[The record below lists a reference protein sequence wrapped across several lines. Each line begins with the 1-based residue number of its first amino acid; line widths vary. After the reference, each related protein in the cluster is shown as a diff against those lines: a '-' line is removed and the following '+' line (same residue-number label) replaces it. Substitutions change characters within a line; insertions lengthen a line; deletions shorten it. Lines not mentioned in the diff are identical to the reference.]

1 MFVTE
6 SPLHINFMKIL
17 AIETSC
23 DETALALI
31 EATVHGSELSYT
43 TLGTVVNSQ
52 IEAHKP
58 FGGVMPTIAKREH
71 AQNIIPILH
80 SLLQGTKMEE
90 ELRTLPSNEQTQ
102 KVTEILAPYP
112 GLVETFF
119 EFVTSI
125 KKPDIDLIAVTSGPG
140 LEPALWVGINVARAL
155 SYMWQIPL
163 MPTNHMEGH
172 IVSVL
177 KEGEH
182 MHNFAFPAVALLIS
196 GGHTELILVRTWGDY
211 QLIGQTRDDA
221 VGEAFDKVARLLGLS
236 YPGGPQISKLA
247 AQAREEKM
255 PHTAQFPR
263 PMIHSKDFDFSFA
276 GLKTAVLY
284 YLSDQKAKPDLQQ
297 KFNVDEAAQK
307 DIAREFEDAV
317 TEVLFAKTKRALGE
331 HGVQTLIIGGG
342 VIANTHIRAT
352 FKKLEVDGIKVLI
365 PEMHATTDNALM
377 IAIAGFLKAQRHKAE
392 ICPEIKAEGN
402 LTLTE

>member
-1 MFVTE
+1 
-6 SPLHINFMKIL
+6 MKIL

-31 EATVHGSELSYT
+31 EATVNGSELSYA

-52 IEAHKP
+52 IEAHKQ
-58 FGGVMPTIAKREH
+58 FGGVMPTVAKREH
-71 AQNIIPILH
+71 AQNIIPLLH
-80 SLLQGTKMEE
+80 SLLQETKMEE
-90 ELRTLPSNEQTQ
+90 DLRTLPSDEQTQ
-102 KVTEILAPYP
+102 KVTEILSPYP

-236 YPGGPQISKLA
+236 YPGGPLISKLA
-247 AQAREEKM
+247 AQAREEKL
-255 PHTAQFPR
+255 PHIAQFPR

-284 YLSDQKAKPDLQQ
+284 YLTDQKAKPDLQQ
-297 KFNVDEAAQK
+297 KFNVDETTQK

-317 TEVLFAKTKRALGE
+317 TEVLFEKTKRALHE
-331 HGVQTLIIGGG
+331 HGAQTLIIGGG

-352 FKKLEVDGIKVLI
+352 FKKLEADGVKVLI

-377 IAIAGFLKAQRHKAE
+377 IAIAGFLKSQRVGAK
-392 ICPEIKAEGN
+392 ICPDIKAEGN
-402 LTLTE
+402 LTLTSQ